1 MYIYIY
7 IHTHTHTYMY
17 SFSYYI
23 LQFLF
28 FKTYFLYLH
37 WISHWVQWTYFWL
50 CLTLYL
56 ISFLSLFDSVLFLR
70 FCVLFGKYSFVFSFY
85 LFFFVCFYILSIYA
99 TPVVFKNWPYVE
111 GILRDSVAHFPLVTK
126 ARYFLVSL
134 VWTVCNLFVWLG
146 CNCCRYIDRR
156 GLSSGPVALD
166 TLVGKASPQAS
177 WLRGSDLDLGK
188 SADVWG

>member
-1 MYIYIY
+1 MSYSLSDKFLISI
-7 IHTHTHTYMY
+7 
-17 SFSYYI
+17 SFSSFSEV
-23 LQFLF
+23 LCFVWKVF
-28 FKTYFLYLH
+28 
-37 WISHWVQWTYFWL
+37 L
-50 CLTLYL
+50 CLL
-56 ISFLSLFDSVLFLR
+56 ILPI
-70 FCVLFGKYSFVFSFY
+70 
-85 LFFFVCFYILSIYA
+85 FFVCFYILSIYA

-188 SADVWG
+188 SADV